1 MTDFQAGNIAVMAS
15 GFIVAAL
22 LVWLLFR
29 ERRRHVAA
37 TTEVQ
42 RLAFHD
48 ALTNVPNRLLLMDR
62 ASIAFV
68 QARRAGTK
76 VAILF
81 VDLDRFKIVND
92 SFGHD
97 VGDGVLRAVAAL
109 LCEHLRGDDTVARIG
124 GDEFVL
130 LMPGVHSID
139 DVTRVTAKLLEK
151 IRLPLRIGGR
161 EIFVSASIGI
171 SMFPDH
177 ASETEALLRFADAAM
192 YVAKERGGDSCYVY
206 TDTLAADARE
216 ELALEARLRLAV
228 SRQEFVLHYQPR
240 VDAETQRLV
249 AFEALLRWND
259 PDRGI
264 LMPGDFIHTAEVS
277 GLIVPIGD
285 WVLRTACRQTARWH
299 SEGCRELFVS
309 VNLSPRQFNR
319 HDLTASIADAL
330 RSAALD
336 PQYLELEIDESCVMN
351 NAEASM
357 RILQELKSL
366 GVRALISHF
375 GSGYL
380 SLTYLRRF
388 PIDGLKLERS
398 FLRLE
403 GADDR
408 SLAKAALGMARA
420 LHIKVIGEG
429 VETQEAADF
438 LRSQSCDDIQGFL
451 VSAAVPAEECH
462 RFISRS
468 GGETSGMHDDRPAG
482 EVR

>member
-1 MTDFQAGNIAVMAS
+1 MTNCLAGNFAVTAS

-37 TTEVQ
+37 TTEIQ

-48 ALTNVPNRLLLMDR
+48 ALTDVPNRLLLMDR
-62 ASIAFV
+62 ASIAFA
-68 QARRAGTK
+68 QARRADTK
-76 VAILF
+76 VAVLF
-81 VDLDRFKIVND
+81 VDLDRFKLVND

-97 VGDGVLRAVAAL
+97 VGDNVLRAVAAR

-130 LMPGVHSID
+130 LIAGVRGID
-139 DVTRVTAKLLEK
+139 DVTRVMEKLLET
-151 IRLPLRIGGR
+151 IRLPLRIDGR
-161 EIFVSASIGI
+161 EIIVSASIGI

-177 ASETEALLRFADAAM
+177 GAEAEALVRNADAAM
-192 YVAKERGGDSCYVY
+192 YVAKERGGDSCFVY
-206 TDTLAADARE
+206 TGTLAADARE
-216 ELALEARLRLAV
+216 ELALEARLRQAL

-240 VDAETQRLV
+240 VDAKTQRLV

-264 LMPGDFIHTAEVS
+264 LMPDAFMHTAEVS

-285 WVLRTACRQTARWH
+285 WVLRTACRQTAKWH
-299 SEGCRELFVS
+299 SDGCRELFVS
-309 VNLSPRQFNR
+309 VNLSPRQFHR
-319 HDLTASIADAL
+319 HDLTTTIADAL
-330 RSAALD
+330 RNSALD

-357 RILQELKSL
+357 RILQELKTL
-366 GVRALISHF
+366 GVRALIAHF
-375 GSGYL
+375 GSGYS

-398 FLRLE
+398 FLRLD

-408 SLAKAALGMARA
+408 SLARAALGMARA
-420 LHIKVIGEG
+420 LHIKIIGEG

-451 VSAAVPAEECH
+451 VSAPAPAEDCD
-462 RFISRS
+462 RFIVRL
-468 GGETSGMHDDRPAG
+468 GAG
-482 EVR
+482 VERAV